1 MAESQAFA
9 VAFAQLA
16 LLINLGRLNTT
27 HAMTPESKQPMRYYH
42 PMPALQATE
51 AIRKNLIDS
60 AKFRGMLKAVK
71 LPGEDVV
78 PDTMHKMAA
87 AARAG
92 QRPSTSIVNC
102 LYIMLTDATV
112 RFVVKMMRLLTCL
125 CSGLGSTT
133 FPLAFPSPTCCPS
146 RLPQASFYALTRV
159 LVEGSRPP

>member
-1 MAESQAFA
+1 LQRYEVAIFLVLTDPFGGQLYLDALANSPKAQKTLKDKMAESQAFA

-71 LPGEDVV
+71 LPSEDVV

-102 LYIMLTDATV
+102 LYIMLTDAAV
-112 RFVVKMMRLLTCL
+112 RFVVR
-125 CSGLGSTT
+125 
-133 FPLAFPSPTCCPS
+133 
-146 RLPQASFYALTRV
+146 
-159 LVEGSRPP
+159 